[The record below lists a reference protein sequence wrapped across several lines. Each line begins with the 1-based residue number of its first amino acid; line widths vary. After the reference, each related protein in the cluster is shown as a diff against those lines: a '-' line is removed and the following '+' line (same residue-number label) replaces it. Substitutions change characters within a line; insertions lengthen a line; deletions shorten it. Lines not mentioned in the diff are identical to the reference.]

1 MGCVRVWTD
10 RQINHTNR
18 QALNACLS
26 VCLAVCPSSAQ
37 LSATRCTALSYLTRG
52 AECSPLTGA
61 DAWWCGVV
69 WCGVVCIVRTQA
81 YMYMSA
87 LMYHMRTWKRKEEEG
102 ASNTPMK
109 HNTAEHSRCTIFHY
123 TELHTIYKVLML
135 VLCPPSGLRGQLSSP
150 HRLGPVHHSIK
161 WLKIELK
168 TNQKQPGEKS
178 THDRKETKVETQDVV
193 ALAAVVGDGVVVP
206 FSSLLPSINYLC
218 SLSLSLSLSVSVSLS
233 RGVCVCVYVCPR
245 HLPGQEVS
253 SNL

>member
-1 MGCVRVWTD
+1 MPLCLPR
-10 RQINHTNR
+10 
-18 QALNACLS
+18 CLS
-26 VCLAVCPSSAQ
+26 L
-37 LSATRCTALSYLTRG
+37 LYTALCYSVHSSLLPDEGCRVLSTTPR
-52 AECSPLTGA
+52 ACHNLAFTGA

-123 TELHTIYKVLML
+123 TELHTLYKVLML

-161 WLKIELK
+161 WLKMELK

-178 THDRKETKVETQDVV
+178 THYRK
-193 ALAAVVGDGVVVP
+193 
-206 FSSLLPSINYLC
+206 
-218 SLSLSLSLSVSVSLS
+218 
-233 RGVCVCVYVCPR
+233 
-245 HLPGQEVS
+245 
-253 SNL
+253 